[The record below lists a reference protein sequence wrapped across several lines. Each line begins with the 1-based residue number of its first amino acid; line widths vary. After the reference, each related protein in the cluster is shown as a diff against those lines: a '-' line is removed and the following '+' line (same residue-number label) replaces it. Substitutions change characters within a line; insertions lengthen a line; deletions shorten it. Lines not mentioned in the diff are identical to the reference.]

1 MKISV
6 NAPSYKRPDDV
17 RTLDYL
23 PFCKIWVDNK
33 EYEEY
38 KKHNPKA
45 NIISCP
51 DGVQRNV
58 SRVRNYIL
66 KTEFERG
73 MDAVVI
79 VDDDLSC
86 IRRFEFSEMENFGYE
101 THIITAE
108 EFLPFVEKYSILAK
122 DLGAKQWGVNCNC
135 DPMAY
140 RHNTPFSTRSVV
152 LGPFGVF
159 LKGNRCWYDED
170 LPLKEDYD
178 MSIQQLNM
186 ERVVLRVNAYHYLCK
201 QSENKGG
208 CAAYRNRNR
217 EEEQLDALR
226 KKWGGAIIKVDTT
239 NKGRSVKE
247 KRLDYNPVVRI
258 PIKGV

>member
-1 MKISV
+1 MNISV

-17 RTLDYL
+17 KTLAYL
-23 PFCKIWVDNK
+23 PYCRIWVDDGESEAYK
-33 EYEEY
+33 ES
-38 KKHNPKA
+38 NPNA
-45 NIISCP
+45 DIVCCP
-51 DGVQRNV
+51 KGVQGNV

-66 KTEFERG
+66 RTEFERG

-79 VDDDLSC
+79 VDDDLDC
-86 IRRFEFSEMENFGYE
+86 IRRFEYNELDNFGYD
-101 THIITAE
+101 THIVTAE
-108 EFLPFVEKYSILAK
+108 EFLEFIEKYSILAD

-135 DPMAY
+135 DQMAY
-140 RHNTPFSTRSVV
+140 RHNTPFSTRSVI

-159 LKGNRCWYDED
+159 LKGNRCWYDES

-201 QSENKGG
+201 QSEQKGG
-208 CAAYRNRNR
+208 CAAYRNRQR
-217 EEEQLDALR
+217 EEEQLEALR
-226 KKWGGAIIKVDTT
+226 KKWGGAIVKVDTT
-239 NKGRSVKE
+239 NKGKTSKE
-247 KRLDYNPVVRI
+247 KRLDYNPIVRI